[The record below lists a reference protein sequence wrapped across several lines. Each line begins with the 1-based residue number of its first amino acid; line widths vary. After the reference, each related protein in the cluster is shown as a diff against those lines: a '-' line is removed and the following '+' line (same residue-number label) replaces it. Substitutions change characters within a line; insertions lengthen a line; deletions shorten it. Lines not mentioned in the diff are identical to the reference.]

1 MTRFRR
7 LRKSTAIRNL
17 VRETTLTVNDV
28 IQPFFVIEGK
38 NKQEPIES
46 MPGIRRYSIDLLI
59 KAVEQ
64 YRSVGGQAGLFFGIP
79 DKKDS
84 TASQATAAGGVVQK
98 AIKAIKKAFPDFL
111 VITDVCLC
119 SYMDHGHCG
128 IIHAGVID
136 NDKTVPLLAKMAVS
150 HAEAGAD
157 IVAPSDMMDLRVG
170 KIREEL
176 DKKGLTEAAIMSYSA
191 KYQSAF
197 YGPFRD
203 AAQSA
208 PQFGDRKT
216 YQMDY
221 GNQREALKE
230 ARQDVAE
237 EADFVMVK
245 PALAYLDVVS
255 LLKRELT
262 VPIVAYNVSGEY
274 SMVKAAAEKGWIS
287 EKDIVIE
294 SLTSMKRAGAD
305 VIITYHAQDVL
316 KWMGEDLSKK

>member
-7 LRKSTAIRNL
+7 LRKSVSIRNL
-17 VRETTLTVNDV
+17 VRETTLTADDI
-28 IQPFFVIEGK
+28 IQPFFIIEGD
-38 NKQEPIES
+38 NTQEPIES
-46 MPGIRRYSIDLLI
+46 MPGIHRYSIDLLVKQI
-59 KAVEQ
+59 EQ

-79 DKKDS
+79 DKKDNI
-84 TASQATAAGGVVQK
+84 ASQAYAGNGIVQR
-98 AIKAIKKAFPDFL
+98 AIKVIKEEFPDFC

-119 SYMDHGHCG
+119 AYMDHGHCG
-128 IIHAGVID
+128 VIDGDAID
-136 NDKTVPLLAKMAVS
+136 NDKTVSLLVKTSVS

-176 DKKGLTEAAIMSYSA
+176 DRRGFTDIAIMSYSA
-191 KYQSAF
+191 KYSSAF

-203 AAQSA
+203 ASHSA

-230 ARQDVAE
+230 ARQDVVE

-274 SMVKAAAEKGWIS
+274 SMIKAAAEKGWVN
-287 EKDIVIE
+287 ERDIVLE

-305 VIITYHAQDVL
+305 IIITYYALNVL
-316 KWMGEDLSKK
+316 KWLKEDGR

>member
-7 LRKSTAIRNL
+7 LRKSAAIRNL
-17 VRETTLTVNDV
+17 VRETTLTSNDV
-28 IQPFFVIEGK
+28 IQPFFIIEGDH
-38 NKQEPIES
+38 KQEPIES
-46 MPGIRRYSIDLLI
+46 MPGIHRYSIDLLVKQI
-59 KAVEQ
+59 EQ

-79 DKKDS
+79 DKKDNI
-84 TASQATAAGGVVQK
+84 ASQAYANDGIVQK
-98 AIKAIKKAFPDFL
+98 AIKVIKEEFPDFC

-119 SYMDHGHCG
+119 AYTDHGHCG
-128 IIHAGVID
+128 VIDGNVID
-136 NDKTVPLLAKMAVS
+136 NDKTVTLLAKTAVS

-176 DKKGLTEAAIMSYSA
+176 DKREFTDIAIMSYSV
-191 KYQSAF
+191 KYGSAF

-203 AAQSA
+203 ASHSA

-216 YQMDY
+216 YQMDFS
-221 GNQREALKE
+221 NQREALKE

-245 PALAYLDVVS
+245 PALAYLDIVS
-255 LLKRELT
+255 LLRRELT

-274 SMVKAAAEKGWIS
+274 SMIKAAAQKGWIN
-287 EKDIVIE
+287 ERDIVLE

-305 VIITYHAQDVL
+305 IIITYHAQNVL
-316 KWMGEDLSKK
+316 KWINEKE